1 MADMK
6 TMEVKLAA
14 ADAALR
20 KVTEYV
26 AVVQP
31 KLDEVNEKQAMF
43 VKRAHQIVGIL
54 VNKGMVP
61 KHRANDLVDKMA
73 SDQTV
78 ALDVIEK
85 VANMVSAPLMG
96 AASDE
101 KLASGMTYSDPFERL
116 AVTGSVNVKQASSG
130 MVE

>member
-6 TMEVKLAA
+6 AMEIKLAA

-31 KLDEVNEKQAMF
+31 KLDEVNEKQASF
-43 VKRAHQIVGIL
+43 VKRAHQVVGAL
-54 VNKGMVP
+54 VSRGMVP
-61 KHRANDLVDKMA
+61 KQRANDLVDKMA
-73 SDQTV
+73 ADQSV
-78 ALDVIEK
+78 ALEVIEK
-85 VANMVSAPLMG
+85 IASLVNVPSLG
-96 AASDE
+96 AASED
-101 KLASGMTYSDPFERL
+101 KVASARTYADPFERL
-116 AVTGSVNVKQASSG
+116 AVTGSVNVNQTSSG